1 MKNDALPSPGF
12 IPNGHR
18 LRQELVKSISYVEVM
33 ADLRAPAKPE
43 QAKSL
48 DTFLSACKTAIAG
61 LIDVT
66 APTFVSAAI
75 DAATPKVLTI
85 TFSEPLDPGVV
96 PAGSAFTSSPAKTF
110 SKVEVVG
117 NKVIL
122 TASAAYTAGAV
133 TIAYT
138 APGTNALRDLSGL
151 LLATF
156 GAQPVTNGVV

>member
-66 APTFVSAAI
+66 APTLTSATV
-75 DAATPKVLTI
+75 DLAAPKKLVI
-85 TFSEPLDPGVV
+85 TFSEPLDPTVV
-96 PAGSAFTSSPAKTF
+96 PAGSAFTSSPAKTI
-110 SKVEVVG
+110 SKVEVAG
-117 NKVIL
+117 NKVTL
-122 TASAAYTAGAV
+122 TVTTDYVAGAT

-138 APGTNALRDLSGL
+138 APGTNALRDLSGN
-151 LLATF
+151 LLASFT
-156 GAQPVTNGVV
+156 AQTVTVA